1 VIAVSNIAW
10 SGLPIEPFL
19 DLMAAEGATGLE
31 LAASLIWDEPV
42 DSSPGQRAAFRQSAA
57 ASGITVSGLHALLF
71 SRQDLQLLDEGL
83 GRARVIDYL
92 TRTIDLC
99 AELGGATLVLGGPKN
114 RRRGT
119 LSLDEANRRGASAL
133 HELGQYA
140 HRHGCVVM
148 LEALPVANCDF
159 ISNLQECRTMV
170 ARADTPG
177 VRLHID
183 AGAASITET
192 ASSDAWLIETTR
204 EAAYFH
210 ANDFDLLPPGSTT
223 PDVHVD
229 WARRLRAAGY
239 SHGIGIEMR
248 RTDTPEASVSRA
260 IQFVRATYSGMP
272 TS

>member
-10 SGLPIEPFL
+10 SGLPNGPFL
-19 DLMAAEGATGLE
+19 DLIAAEGATGLE
-31 LAASLIWDEPV
+31 LAASLIWDEPL
-42 DSSPGQRAAFRQSAA
+42 DSSAAERAAFRRSVA
-57 ASGITVSGLHALLF
+57 ASGIAISGLHALLF

-83 GRARVIDYL
+83 GRVRVLEYL

-119 LSLDEANRRGASAL
+119 LSGEEANRRGASVL
-133 HELGQYA
+133 HDLGQHA
-140 HRHGCVVM
+140 HRNRCVVM
-148 LEALPVANCDF
+148 LEALPVPNCDF

-183 AGAASITET
+183 VGAASITDAT
-192 ASSDAWLIETTR
+192 TPDAWLVETAR
-204 EAAYFH
+204 EAAYVH
-210 ANDFDLLPPGSTT
+210 ANDFDLLPPGTTT
-223 PDVHVD
+223 PDAHGQ
-229 WARRLRAAGY
+229 WARRLQAAGY
-239 SHGIGIEMR
+239 RNGIGIEMR
-248 RTDTPEASVSRA
+248 RTETPEASISQA
-260 IQFVRATYSGMP
+260 IRFVKATYSAVA